1 MKKILV
7 VYYSRT
13 GHTKKIAEEISK
25 NLNADIDEI
34 IDKKKR
40 KGFIRFLSAGREAL
54 RGNLTEIEFNKKTE
68 DYDLVVIGTPTWAGT
83 IPPAIRTYLSKNK
96 PKNIAFFCT
105 HGSETE
111 GKVFE
116 ELEKLSN
123 KPLATLSLRAKDVD
137 SSDEKTKDF
146 CERLK

>member
-13 GHTKKIAEEISK
+13 GHTKKIAEEITK

-40 KGFIRFLSAGREAL
+40 KGFFKFLSSGREAL
-54 RGNLTEIEFNKKTE
+54 KGNLTEIEFNKKVE
-68 DYDLVVIGTPTWAGT
+68 DYDLVIIGTPTWAGT

-96 PKNIAFFCT
+96 PKNVAFFCT
-105 HGSETE
+105 HGGETT

-116 ELEKLSN
+116 ELEKLSK
-123 KPLATLSLRAKDVD
+123 KPLATLSVRAKEID
-137 SSDEKTKDF
+137 SSDKKIKKF
-146 CERLK
+146 CEKLE